1 MVRKKHHRR
10 CRGDPLVR
18 HHPTPSGSWGPPA
31 PPWQRGDHQ
40 VNPFSLSLVCGLP
53 PNWLP
58 SCHSPASHW
67 LSSSSTLE
75 YSAAEKWTRS
85 AVRETAFTHEIRLR
99 WSDLLSLAAWQ
110 RGGQHGTE
118 VQFLLLIQ
126 LSRVPIPNVNR
137 MISILPCPFNVNV

>member
-75 YSAAEKWTRS
+75 YSAAEKWTRTGS
-85 AVRETAFTHEIRLR
+85 PGNSVSSRNQVEMRWPVLVSCLATRRTARQGGSILA
-99 WSDLLSLAAWQ
+99 SDTTYSGSNPKL
-110 RGGQHGTE
+110 
-118 VQFLLLIQ
+118 
-126 LSRVPIPNVNR
+126 NR